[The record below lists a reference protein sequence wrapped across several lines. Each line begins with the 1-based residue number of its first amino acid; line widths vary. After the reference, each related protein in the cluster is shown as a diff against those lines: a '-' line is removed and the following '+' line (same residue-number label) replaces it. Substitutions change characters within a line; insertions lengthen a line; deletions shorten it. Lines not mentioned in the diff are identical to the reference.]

1 MLSALENINIESSKF
16 YPAVEFQSDG
26 QLKITGRII
35 PDHVTDFFLPLKEW
49 IQKLEVDSVRFEI
62 NVEYINSCGL
72 GEIMNLFHA
81 LSENKNIR
89 DITAVWYYEEEDEE
103 HHEKGLILAERF
115 KDIKFQYISYL

>member
-1 MLSALENINIESSKF
+1 MLSAFENISIESSKF
-16 YPAVEFQSDG
+16 LPAIEFHSDG

-49 IQKLEVDSVRFEI
+49 IEKLSAQEVRFEI

-72 GEIMNLFHA
+72 CEIMNLFNA
-81 LSENKNIR
+81 LAENKNIR

-103 HHEKGLILAERF
+103 HHEKGLILDERF
-115 KDIKFQYISYL
+115 DDIKFEYISYI

>member
-1 MLSALENINIESSKF
+1 MLSAFENISIESSKF
-16 YPAVEFQSDG
+16 LPAIEFHNDG

-49 IQKLEVDSVRFEI
+49 IEKLSAQEVRFEI

-72 GEIMNLFHA
+72 CEIMNLFNA
-81 LSENKNIR
+81 LAENKNIR

-103 HHEKGLILAERF
+103 HHEKGLILDERF
-115 KDIKFQYISYL
+115 DDIKFEYISYV